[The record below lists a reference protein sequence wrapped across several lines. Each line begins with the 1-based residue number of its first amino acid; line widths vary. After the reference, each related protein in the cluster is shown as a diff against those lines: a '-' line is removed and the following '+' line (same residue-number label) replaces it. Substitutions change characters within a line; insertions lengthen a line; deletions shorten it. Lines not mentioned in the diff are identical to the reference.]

1 MIEGVGRGVH
11 KSYIRTDPNYLL
23 NRLVA
28 SSLAIIDIF
37 TLKDKKYFET
47 SCLSKICANRQSF
60 IVEPMRVNFKQFSF
74 PISIVSY
81 LPANEHSSPYSPDP
95 VVYIFQV

>member
-1 MIEGVGRGVH
+1 MIEEGEGGGPI
-11 KSYIRTDPNYLL
+11 SYIRTDPNYLL

-37 TLKDKKYFET
+37 TLKDKKCYET

-60 IVEPMRVNFKQFSF
+60 KNNDSRTTESEF
-74 PISIVSY
+74 
-81 LPANEHSSPYSPDP
+81 
-95 VVYIFQV
+95 